1 MDNQN
6 SKTLADVQNNQTVT
20 LVSINAGCG
29 LKNRLSSMGLVP
41 NARLTVIN
49 NGNPG
54 PFLISIK
61 GTKTIIGKGVA
72 HKIFVK

>member
-1 MDNQN
+1 MDNRN
-6 SKTLADVQNNQTVT
+6 RKTLAQVPNNQTVT

-41 NARLTVIN
+41 RTRLTVLN
-49 NGNPG
+49 NGHPG

-72 HKIFVK
+72 DKIIVE